1 MAKILIV
8 EDEKKIARFV
18 ELELKHE
25 GYETEWSGNGRE
37 ALDKILENQFD
48 LIVLDVM
55 LPELDAHF
63 NSI

>member
-25 GYETEWSGNGRE
+25 GYETEKRVCGHLLSC
-37 ALDKILENQFD
+37 
-48 LIVLDVM
+48 
-55 LPELDAHF
+55 
-63 NSI
+63 